1 MITSAT
7 ANGNVNFGGFSWR
20 EQALHAP
27 KFKQIEQDHS
37 KKNDKT
43 PVRKKDRKKACAK
56 NWDPY
61 NAPPST
67 RRM

>member
-1 MITSAT
+1 MSIFERS
-7 ANGNVNFGGFSWR
+7 GWYS
-20 EQALHAP
+20 
-27 KFKQIEQDHS
+27 IEKDE
-37 KKNDKT
+37 KKA
-43 PVRKKDRKKACAK
+43 VERKDRKNACAK

>member
-1 MITSAT
+1 VRSTEDFDPITPLDQ
-7 ANGNVNFGGFSWR
+7 GGFLSLFEHIGWDFGEKDEKR
-20 EQALHAP
+20 TVG
-27 KFKQIEQDHS
+27 I
-37 KKNDKT
+37 
-43 PVRKKDRKKACAK
+43 KDRKNACAK